1 MKKIDELII
10 KKFNMAAYDA
20 DHPDVVLFKPS
31 DVLRI
36 VDELEKL
43 HGVILKMDFW
53 EFRGSD
59 YIQVNSTNLESFN
72 RGAKGSEETIKAARE
87 LLKNHMLS
95 NEEFVSLV
103 LSDNN
108 YEKEII

>member
-10 KKFNMAAYDA
+10 KKFNMGAYDA

-53 EFRGSD
+53 EFKGNN
-59 YIQVNSTNLESFN
+59 YIQVNSTNLSNFSD
-72 RGAKGSEETIKAARE
+72 GSRSSEKTIKAARE
-87 LLKNHMLS
+87 LLKTHILS
-95 NEEFVSLV
+95 SEKFVSLV